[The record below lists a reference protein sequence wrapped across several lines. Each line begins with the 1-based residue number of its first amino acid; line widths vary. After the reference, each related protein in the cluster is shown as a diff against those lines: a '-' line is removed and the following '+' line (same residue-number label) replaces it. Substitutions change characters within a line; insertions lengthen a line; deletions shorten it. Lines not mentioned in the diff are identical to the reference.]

1 MQHPCNYFF
10 WRVMTYCGN
19 DIDIA
24 IAVQR
29 DGIDEQD
36 GQAGEIVLA
45 EPLGAGDGELLGHAI
60 LLRR

>member
-1 MQHPCNYFF
+1 
-10 WRVMTYCGN
+10 MTYCGN